1 MRDLSQ
7 MTAKWQEFTNQV
19 KTQLEE
25 YAGQVEDIKDLKEEW
40 EYDNCTFSL
49 MGGNHSVN
57 DANIFLYMMYVKHN
71 GHSEGL
77 YIEGQT
83 MEQLINQVDDT
94 TKALIE
100 DREQLNGRFFAL
112 DTGLGPYV
120 DESIRF
126 ATSGEYA
133 LYVYHEGVFDGSGIV
148 YGFVERQGPSPELVD
163 IAYTAD
169 GDVYF
174 FNDVSDLEFNTYFKA
189 EAHQVFSYYEEKSA
203 QWREILETVREDSV
217 DFEVDLE
224 GERAWWV
231 EGDMAWKITKN
242 PQGLT
247 LAAWHEES
255 DQPIE
260 RSVESVEALPEAK
273 AELFDLVTKTNLDL
287 SDLDQ
292 LQGLEQ

>member
-7 MTAKWQEFTNQV
+7 MTAKWQEFSHQV

-25 YAGQVEDIKDLKEEW
+25 YATQVEDIRDLKEEW
-40 EYDNCTFSL
+40 DYDRCTFSL
-49 MGGNHSVN
+49 MGSNHSVN
-57 DANIFLYMMYVKHN
+57 KANISLYMMYVKHN

-83 MEQLINQVDDT
+83 MDQLVNQVDDT

-100 DREQLNGRFFAL
+100 DREQLNDRFFAL

-120 DESIRF
+120 DESMRF
-126 ATSGEYA
+126 ETSGEYA
-133 LYVYHEGVFDGSGIV
+133 SYVYHEGVFNGSGIP
-148 YGFVERQGPSPELVD
+148 YGFVERQGPTPELVD
-163 IAYTAD
+163 IAYTTD

-189 EAHQVFSYYEEKSA
+189 EAHQVVSYYEEKSA
-203 QWREILETVREDSV
+203 QWHEILETVREDS
-217 DFEVDLE
+217 DDLEVDLE
-224 GERAWWV
+224 GEWAWWV
-231 EGDMAWKITKN
+231 EGDMAWKITKES
-242 PQGLT
+242 QGLT
-247 LAAWHEES
+247 LAAWQEES

-273 AELFDLVTKTNLDL
+273 AELQQLVTKTNLDL

-292 LQGLEQ
+292 FQGLEQ